1 VAICYYVP
9 RGVMQT
15 EFRGCGA
22 SAAEFTETERLH
34 AAMAYKRPPGNL
46 DPDRDPPS
54 YAALTTDD
62 SPRVVCRAAGRPH

>member
-1 VAICYYVP
+1 MGFWHVP

-34 AAMAYKRPPGNL
+34 AAMAYQRPPGNL